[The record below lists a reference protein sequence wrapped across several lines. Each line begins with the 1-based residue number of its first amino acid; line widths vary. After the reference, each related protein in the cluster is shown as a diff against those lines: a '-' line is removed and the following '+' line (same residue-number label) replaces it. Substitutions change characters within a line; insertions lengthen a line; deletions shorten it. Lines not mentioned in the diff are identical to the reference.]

1 MLPACFIFFLV
12 MGLVMLGVA
21 TPTEAAATGVAG
33 AFVLSYFY
41 GGLSFSMLRQSF
53 YTGVTVS
60 SLLLLIMCCAIMFS
74 QLLTFAGAP
83 QFVGELVRTLRL
95 PSPVMIFLML
105 AIPFFL
111 HILLFL
117 DQVALLFILVPIYKP
132 ILAV

>member
-33 AFVLSYFY
+33 AFVLS
-41 GGLSFSMLRQSF
+41 SFS
-53 YTGVTVS
+53 GG
-60 SLLLLIMCCAIMFS
+60 LLIMCCAIMFS